1 MAKLISGKV
10 KSSKLTDTFI
20 KLEEVEP
27 SLGIPT
33 DSNSIVVSDIA
44 GNREFYGLDT
54 GFALDTITNKVSVD
68 LSNINIQDLANV
80 KDSDGS
86 GNVID
91 GGKFLIY
98 SIAQGGFVPTA
109 TGASLD
115 SSDAVTLNGFGGLY
129 YLDARNHNFNQTVF
143 DSNFAVRAAQD
154 SVTFST
160 NNFTVNNRIEL
171 YTVTIQDSVQLN
183 GPLTATGRIYA
194 QNATVQALTLDA
206 ESDALVGNNLTV
218 EGIITGNGSGLT
230 NVTADSAV
238 FADLAED
245 LESAAFNSL
254 FSDKSTTD
262 LTEGTNLYYTE
273 ARADSAIAAYLGGN
287 NINLNDN
294 VKLTFGNDS
303 DLKIQWNGS
312 TGLVEANS
320 ITVRNTAGNNV
331 ISIDSNSSSFLYN
344 GNEKLAIVDS
354 GIAVTGNISATNM
367 SLTGNLT
374 ITGTTTTVNST
385 TLSVADPIIHLGVGN
400 ESSDVVDIGFFG
412 HYSPDAGVTREH
424 TGFFR
429 DANNGQYYL
438 FAKYQATELDSDPP
452 SNVVDRT
459 DSTFGLSILNLKE
472 IVGDSATFS
481 GKIKYSNMYSTEGDL
496 PSATEYHGMFAHV
509 HATGKG
515 YFAHAGNWVK
525 LLDETSSTTDNLSEG
540 STNQYFTTARARASL
555 GVENTTGFGN
565 LAYDSTTGAY
575 TLTRVDSA
583 DILTVYSA
591 GNNVTISP
599 TGVITASGAPQ
610 ADNAAL
616 LDSISSESFLRSDV
630 DDVVDSG
637 VQITFRGSAKLAFGD
652 STGPAYFTY
661 QDATNRVRW
670 VGGLIDNMN
679 ADMVDSIQGSSILR
693 SDVTDNKTAGALI
706 FNDNIQLILGTDSD
720 LIMYHN
726 GAAAVIRNN
735 TGDYHIQ
742 SEGFLVKNSTGTE
755 TMIDAE
761 PNSYVRLYYD
771 NGTKVTTQS
780 TGAKVTG
787 TLEVTNGLRHTSG
800 SNTLEIQPTGVT
812 ITSDTQTVVDTY
824 SAGTGVP
831 AAIRYDVKI
840 TDTSTTPDETQF
852 STVMVAFNGES
863 DVGFTEFGVVH
874 TGDSDMGFIT
884 ADVVG
889 SGDVR
894 LLFERRS
901 GRGTMEVKPART
913 IIK

>member
-54 GFALDTITNKVSVD
+54 GFSLDTITNKASVD
-68 LSNINIQDLANV
+68 LNAFNIEDLGNV
-80 KDSDGS
+80 KDSDGL
-86 GNVID
+86 GNTID
-91 GGKFLIY
+91 GGKFLVY
-98 SIAQGGFVPTA
+98 SISQGGFVPTA

-115 SSDAVTLNGFGGLY
+115 SSDAVTLNGLGGLH
-129 YLDARNHNFNQTVF
+129 YLDARNHNFNQAVF
-143 DSNFAVRAAQD
+143 DSNFTVRTSQD
-154 SVTFST
+154 SITFNTNSFRVT
-160 NNFTVNNRIEL
+160 NNTELFAVTV
-171 YTVTIQDSVQLN
+171 QDSVQVNGQLN
-183 GPLTATGRIYA
+183 ATGNI
-194 QNATVQALTLDA
+194 NASGGTLAGLSLDI
-206 ESDALVGNNLTV
+206 ESDAEINNNLTV
-218 EGIITGNGSGLT
+218 NGIISGDGSGLT
-230 NVTADSAV
+230 NVSADSAL
-238 FADLAED
+238 FADLAND

-273 ARADSAIAAYLGGN
+273 ARADSNITRFIAE
-287 NINLNDN
+287 NDLQLADN
-294 VKLTFGNDS
+294 RKITFGNDS

-320 ITVRNTAGNNV
+320 IIVKNTAGNNV

-354 GIAVTGNISATNM
+354 GIAVTGNLSATNM

-400 ESSDVVDIGFFG
+400 ESADVVDIGFFG
-412 HYSPDAGVTREH
+412 HYSPDAGVTRQH
-424 TGFFR
+424 TGLFR

-438 FAKYQATELDSDPP
+438 FSRYVDTRMDSDPP
-452 SNVVDRT
+452 SNIVDRS
-459 DSTFGLSILNLKE
+459 DSTFGLAALNVLE
-472 IVGDSATFS
+472 LVGDSATFS

-496 PSATEYHGMFAHV
+496 PSATQYHGMFAHV

-525 LLDETSSTTDNLSEG
+525 LLDETSSTTDDLSEG

-616 LDSISSESFLRSDV
+616 LDSLDALQFLRSDV
-630 DDVVDSG
+630 NDVVDSG
-637 VQITFRGSAKLAFGD
+637 VQLTFRGSAKLAFGD
-652 STGPAYFTY
+652 STGPAYFQY
-661 QDATNRVRW
+661 QDSTNRVRW
-670 VGGLIDNMN
+670 VGGIVDNFN

-706 FNDNIQLILGTDSD
+706 FNDNIELILGADSD
-720 LIMYHN
+720 LVMYHN

-742 SEGFLVKNSTGTE
+742 TGGFLVKNITGTE

-761 PNSYVRLYYD
+761 PNSFVKLYYD
-771 NGTKVTTQS
+771 NNTKVTTQS
-780 TGAKVTG
+780 TGARVTG

-800 SNTLEIQPTGVT
+800 SNTLEIQPSGVT
-812 ITSDTQTVVDTY
+812 ITTDTQTVVDTY

-874 TGDSDMGFIT
+874 TGDSDMGFLT

-894 LLFERRS
+894 LIFERRS